1 MFSRSDE
8 HDSLREVVSE
18 HIFSADDSPILSAAM
33 VFTVA
38 AQDTLP
44 GTRALTMEGDLA
56 AQMVDGINK
65 WLIRET
71 NAVRERRSSYWQ
83 RDISSPAAYDKSISP
98 NRDHLR
104 RIIGATD
111 RRAAGPRMIRETSTS
126 SNLAVGRGAGYQ
138 VHSVRWP
145 VFDDVFAE
153 GLLLEP
159 DRPPIARI
167 VAIPDADWSPEMLA
181 GLEPGVDVRAQF
193 ARRLAERGCLV
204 LVPTLIDR
212 KDTWSGIPGVR
223 MTNQPHREWIY
234 RMAFETGRH
243 IIGYEVQA
251 VLAAV
256 DWFAQE
262 QTRYSVPTAVA
273 GYGEGGMIAL
283 YSAAVDNRISATLVS
298 GYFQPREQVWSE
310 PIYRDVWSLL
320 REFGDAE
327 IASLIAPRALVVE
340 AARTPEINGPPGAT
354 GERRGATP
362 NGAIRTPAIDS
373 VRSEAERARG
383 FYANLNSAHFELVES
398 DAGQGP
404 PGSEKALNAL
414 LRQVGFDKP
423 LSDTGG
429 KPENLRPD
437 YDITARQKRQF
448 KAWVDHTQNLVRQ
461 SPTRRQEFWNR
472 VDTSSAARWTETSQF
487 YRNYIWNEVIGR
499 MPDPSLPAN
508 ARSRL
513 IFDEPA
519 YRGYEVVLDV
529 WPDVFAEGILL
540 VPKNIR
546 PGERRPVVVCQHG
559 LEGRPSDVADP
570 RIDNA
575 YYHQF
580 AVRLAQEGF
589 VTFAPQNPYIGQ
601 DRFRIIQRRGHPLKL
616 ALFSF
621 ILGQHQ
627 RILEWLSALPFID
640 ASRIGFYGLSYGG
653 KTAVRIPPLL
663 PEYAL
668 SICSAD
674 FNEWVWKNTSVDSK
688 YSYLLTNEYDMIEFD
703 FANVVN
709 YSDLGNLMAP
719 RPFMVERGHD
729 DGVAP
734 DEWVAYEFARTLRF
748 YDMDLKLPGH
758 AEIEFFNGPH
768 TINAEGTFRFSRRY
782 LKWPE

>member
-1 MFSRSDE
+1 MLVIR
-8 HDSLREVVSE
+8 LL
-18 HIFSADDSPILSAAM
+18 LSATM
-33 VFTVA
+33 ILTVA
-38 AQDTLP
+38 AQDILP

-56 AQMVDGINK
+56 AQMVDGVNK

-83 RDISSPAAYDKSISP
+83 RDYSSYAGYEKSISP

-111 RRAAGPRMIRETSTS
+111 PRVASPQMMLEASTS
-126 SNLAVGRGAGYQ
+126 SDSVAGRGAGYR

-145 VFDDVFAE
+145 VFEDVFAE
-153 GLLLEP
+153 GLLLVP
-159 DRPPIARI
+159 DRPPRARI
-167 VAIPDADWSPEMLA
+167 VAIPDADWSPEMLV
-181 GLEPGVDVRAQF
+181 GLQLGVDAGAQF
-193 ARRLAERGCLV
+193 ARRLAESGCLV

-234 RMAFETGRH
+234 RMAYETGRH

-262 QTRYSVPTAVA
+262 QSQSSAPTAVA
-273 GYGEGGMIAL
+273 GYGEGGVIAL
-283 YSAAVDNRISATLVS
+283 YSAAVDTRISAALVS

-310 PIYRDVWSLL
+310 PIYRDVWSLV

-327 IASLIAPRALVVE
+327 IASLIAPRTLVVE
-340 AARTPEINGPPGAT
+340 AARAPEINGPPAT
-354 GERRGATP
+354 RDDRRGATP
-362 NGAIRTPAIDS
+362 NGVIRTPAIDA
-373 VRSEAERARG
+373 VRAEAERARS
-383 FYANLNSAHFELVES
+383 FFANLNSRHFELVES
-398 DAGQGP
+398 DAGQGL
-404 PGSEKALNAL
+404 PGSDKALTLL
-414 LRQVGFDKP
+414 LRHMGVDKP
-423 LSDTGG
+423 LSSSGRA
-429 KPENLRPD
+429 PENLRPG

-448 KAWVDHTQNLVRQ
+448 DAWVAHTQKLVRQ
-461 SPTRRQEFWNR
+461 SPKRRQEFWNR
-472 VDTSSAARWTETSQF
+472 VDTSSVARWNETSQF
-487 YRNYIWNEVIGR
+487 YRDYIWNEVIGR

-546 PGERRPVVVCQHG
+546 PGERRPVIVCQHG

-570 RIDNA
+570 RTDNA
-575 YYHQF
+575 YYHRF

-601 DRFRIIQRRGHPLKL
+601 DRFRIIQRRAHPLKL

-627 RILEWLSALPFID
+627 RILEWLSAQPFVD
-640 ASRIGFYGLSYGG
+640 AGRIGFYGLSYGG

-663 PEYAL
+663 PQYAL

-674 FNEWVWKNTSVDSK
+674 FNEWVWKTTSVDSK

-709 YSDLGNLMAP
+709 YSDLANLMAP

-734 DEWVAYEFARTLRF
+734 DEWVSYEFARTRRF
-748 YDMDLKLPGH
+748 YDMDLKLPGRT
-758 AEIEFFNGPH
+758 EIEFFNGPH
-768 TINAEGTFRFSRRY
+768 TINGDGTFKFLRRH